1 MIVIV
6 FTAIVYVVK
15 LMRDQ
20 YESEIIC
27 CKSKKKSQNKHRMD
41 IVEPKTYEAFSY
53 NNLTAVNS
61 LNICSKITLKKIKV
75 LKT

>member
-27 CKSKKKSQNKHRMD
+27 CKSKKNREALYTFVGTGQNC
-41 IVEPKTYEAFSY
+41 
-53 NNLTAVNS
+53 
-61 LNICSKITLKKIKV
+61 NI
-75 LKT
+75 